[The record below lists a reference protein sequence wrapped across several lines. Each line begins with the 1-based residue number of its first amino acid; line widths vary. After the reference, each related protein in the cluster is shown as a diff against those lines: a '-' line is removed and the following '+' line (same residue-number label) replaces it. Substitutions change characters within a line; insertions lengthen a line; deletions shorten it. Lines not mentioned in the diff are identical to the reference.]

1 MPFEGL
7 FTEVSLHSQEVNKT
21 TDFKTTNS
29 VLIEVIEAGD
39 KFCKLYEDVTLQAL
53 KHYELSNRTGS
64 AQAMTADLAALY
76 TLIPFIVCITIRHQ
90 KQYQKAVSLLEKLS
104 ITTTDHGWS
113 TIDCA
118 LMKLY
123 AQCLHETG
131 DIKGHVTI
139 LLKLLLHRQV
149 LGPSE
154 GTQFL
159 TELEQDLARTDAR
172 IIS

>member
-1 MPFEGL
+1 M
-7 FTEVSLHSQEVNKT
+7 
-21 TDFKTTNS
+21 
-29 VLIEVIEAGD
+29 
-39 KFCKLYEDVTLQAL
+39 
-53 KHYELSNRTGS
+53 
-64 AQAMTADLAALY
+64 
-76 TLIPFIVCITIRHQ
+76 
-90 KQYQKAVSLLEKLS
+90 
-104 ITTTDHGWS
+104 DHGWS